1 MRLWFLPLGAWMS
14 HINWLHLSDWH
25 HKTPAYDRNV
35 IAGKLIDD
43 IKTRADWDPKLEN
56 IDLIAF
62 TGDISFSGE
71 TEQFELAHQQLIEPI
86 RNIFGTTV
94 PIYCIPGNHDIQR
107 SAFSNIPA
115 EWAGIL
121 AGGTEKNSDVEQL
134 LQDPAKLE
142 ILNGPLKNFY
152 RYATKQGCKYDPRK
166 LYFVETIEKGGRKIG
181 IACLNTAWHSAR
193 FTIQPAGSTINSM
206 IWDRGLL
213 RLTEAQ
219 ISDALRQLSDADITI
234 AMMHHPLHW
243 LEETEQAKAEQIVG
257 RHCHIVLHGHEH
269 RPNMSRLSNAFGD
282 TVTIPAGACYNR
294 RIPTDPRYSNAYN
307 FCSLDLDS
315 NVGTIF
321 HRLWSEENNEWRAD
335 ERFWAKGRS
344 LFFIQK
350 KQAFEQQKT
359 ARKALNQLSKNYLAY
374 AYKRSAIRHDVVMK
388 HEACTIDG
396 QTFIK
401 ARVRIRVEL
410 HPGDREQYPIKS
422 LVNPRIVSHPNPNV
436 RAAAHK
442 LITLVPNSGPLKW
455 DDDDVRCE
463 GYLDLGPKDQNIE
476 YDFEMLETTDGLYYF
491 ALRRFTE
498 HMKFTLIKDPRF
510 VYEDLSFGGFP
521 AKKNVSPTKC
531 SMLTSGRPTNS
542 RCPTRACW
550 SSGIRTSLARR
561 ATRRTLQRL

>member
-294 RIPTDPRYSNAYN
+294 RIPTDPRYSNATTSVPWISTAMWAPFSTASGRKRTTNGVPTNDFGQRDDPSSSSRRNKHSNNRKPRARRSIN
-307 FCSLDLDS
+307 FRRIIWHTPTS
-315 NVGTIF
+315 G
-321 HRLWSEENNEWRAD
+321 
-335 ERFWAKGRS
+335 
-344 LFFIQK
+344 
-350 KQAFEQQKT
+350 
-359 ARKALNQLSKNYLAY
+359 QLS
-374 AYKRSAIRHDVVMK
+374 D
-388 HEACTIDG
+388 
-396 QTFIK
+396 
-401 ARVRIRVEL
+401 
-410 HPGDREQYPIKS
+410 
-422 LVNPRIVSHPNPNV
+422 
-436 RAAAHK
+436 
-442 LITLVPNSGPLKW
+442 
-455 DDDDVRCE
+455 
-463 GYLDLGPKDQNIE
+463 
-476 YDFEMLETTDGLYYF
+476 TT
-491 ALRRFTE
+491 
-498 HMKFTLIKDPRF
+498 
-510 VYEDLSFGGFP
+510 S
-521 AKKNVSPTKC
+521 
-531 SMLTSGRPTNS
+531 
-542 RCPTRACW
+542 
-550 SSGIRTSLARR
+550 
-561 ATRRTLQRL
+561 